1 MLLPDSSKLAINPKN
16 NNDVTICWHDLIINF
31 FWGCFVYLV
40 KFSYWCKFHVNI
52 ITGSRVMVIF
62 IYKGFGNTPVWVLLN
77 IWRLWRVRD
86 MKVGTDTSNKMLLN
100 VAKCQGYSFHRFC
113 IIKGKPTGM
122 GGGRG
127 RGGGGVLGLSI
138 VSPWFDPG
146 LP

>member
-1 MLLPDSSKLAINPKN
+1 
-16 NNDVTICWHDLIINF
+16 
-31 FWGCFVYLV
+31 
-40 KFSYWCKFHVNI
+40 
-52 ITGSRVMVIF
+52 MVIF

-86 MKVGTDTSNKMLLN
+86 MKVGTDTSNEMLLN

-113 IIKGKPTGM
+113 VIKGKPTGM
-122 GGGRG
+122 GGAPPPPS
-127 RGGGGVLGLSI
+127 GLSI